1 MHRKAEA
8 ILQAEYLTARS
19 KILDLA
25 ATLDRIDRG
34 QGSVADTA
42 QMKLLMDAMKILL
55 GDEGDRAKAVQLH
68 FSRSY
73 ESDWRTKLAVDEAK
87 R

>member
-34 QGSVADTA
+34 QGSVADNA
-42 QMKLLMDAMKILL
+42 QMTLLMDAMKILL
-55 GDEGDRAKAVQLH
+55 GNESERARAVQLH

-73 ESDWRTKLAVDEAK
+73 DADWRTKLAVDEAK